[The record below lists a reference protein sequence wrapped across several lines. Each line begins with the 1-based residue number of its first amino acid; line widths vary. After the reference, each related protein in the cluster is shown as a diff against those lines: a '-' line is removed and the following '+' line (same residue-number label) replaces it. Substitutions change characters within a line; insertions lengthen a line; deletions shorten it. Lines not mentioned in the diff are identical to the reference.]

1 MQVVENRALA
11 PFGRREAAIAGIGR
25 DLESLRGTLL
35 AGKHRLPQGHLLVQE
50 LLLQR
55 SQCLRVGSRRNR
67 CRRISGL
74 ADEGHELLRHVLA
87 RLHEQQGRTHESIA
101 VVRSLLRHGQF
112 LLCR

>member
-25 DLESLRGTLL
+25 DLESLRGALL
-35 AGKHRLPQGHLLVQE
+35 AGEHRLPKGHLLIHE

-55 SQCLRVGSRRNR
+55 GQSLRVGSRRKG

-74 ADEGHELLRHVLA
+74 ADEGHELLRHVLTS
-87 RLHEQQGRTHESIA
+87 LHEQQGRTHESVA

-112 LLCR
+112 CLCR